1 MLVSVAWR
9 QLSRRFCRFYGKQE
23 FCFTSLRCTRL
34 LHGSSSKLDV
44 GEGVVVGFPAD
55 DNWVS

>member
-9 QLSRRFCRFYGKQE
+9 QLSRRFCRFYGKQA
-23 FCFTSLRCTRL
+23 FLFHQSPL
-34 LHGSSSKLDV
+34 LLLGSSSKLDV